1 MGDADALAHLG
12 HMYANGM
19 GVQQDNETALHFFKH
34 AAEGGSSSGLFG
46 LGYMHLTGHT
56 TQQNYPKAFKLLQA
70 ASEMVVVNITS
81 GFLISL
87 FLQSLITVPAMHV
100 RQCQQC

>member
-1 MGDADALAHLG
+1 
-12 HMYANGM
+12 MYANGM

-56 TQQNYPKAFKLLQA
+56 TQQDYRKAFKLLQA
-70 ASEMVVVNITS
+70 ASEMVGLS
-81 GFLISL
+81 
-87 FLQSLITVPAMHV
+87 AMHV
-100 RQCQQC
+100 TRWCIAPDWP